1 MPARRTRLAPSTA
14 QSELAASLRELR
26 DELELPD
33 GFDEAVLTEA
43 SARIAATPPPS
54 RELRDTAF
62 VTLDPPGSRDLDQA
76 FAIER
81 RGRGWRVR
89 YAIADVP
96 GFVEAGGAVDA
107 EARRR
112 GQTLYAPDG
121 VIPLHPPVIGEDR
134 ASLLPGLDRSAYV
147 WTFELDA
154 DGSVAGASLERAL
167 VRSRARLDY
176 ERAQRTLDG
185 GAAERDDPIVLLAE
199 VGTARLEQERL
210 RGGASLDLPDEE
222 IVRDPHDGYRIE
234 RRLPLPV
241 EGWNAQLSIM
251 TGIAAA
257 GIMLDGGVG
266 VLRTMPAPDA
276 GAVSAFRERVAALGL
291 AWPETLAYGE
301 YLRGLDRRDPRTVAV
316 LRAAASLFRGA
327 GYVAF
332 DGAAPA
338 QPMQAAIAAPYAH
351 VTAPIRRLVDRWGLV
366 ACEALAAGRAVPE
379 WVRRSLPELPKLM
392 QAGAN
397 RAARLEQAAI
407 DRIEAA
413 LLADRVGEVFES
425 TVVERRGDRVVV
437 QLDDPAVTAVLEA
450 PGGPGAGARLPIVL
464 ERADIR
470 SGSVGFRPAGGADAG
485 GAAARR

>member
-14 QSELAASLRELR
+14 QSDLAASLQALR
-26 DELELPD
+26 NELELPD
-33 GFDEAVLTEA
+33 GFEAGALAEA
-43 SARIAATPPPS
+43 SARLAAVPPPG
-54 RELRDTAF
+54 RDLRDVAF
-62 VTLDPPGSRDLDQA
+62 ATLDPPGSRDLDQA

-81 RGRGWRVR
+81 RSTGGWLVR

-96 GFVEAGGAVDA
+96 GFVEPGGPVDA

-121 VIPLHPPVIGEDR
+121 TVPLHPPVIGEDR
-134 ASLLPGLDRSAYV
+134 ASLLPGVDRSAYV
-147 WTFELDA
+147 WAFELDSEG
-154 DGSVAGASLERAL
+154 DIAGARLERAL

-176 ERAQRTLDG
+176 ESAQREFDARG
-185 GAAERDDPIVLLAE
+185 GDPDDPIVLLEE
-199 VGTARLEQERL
+199 VGAARLEQERR

-234 RRLPLPV
+234 RRVPLAV

-257 GIMLDGGVG
+257 GVMLEGGIG

-276 GAVSAFRERVAALGL
+276 AAIAAFRERVAALGL
-291 AWPETLAYGE
+291 AWPESVAYGE
-301 YLRGLDRRDPRTVAV
+301 YLRGLDRRDPRTVPV

-332 DGAAPA
+332 DGEPPA
-338 QPMQAAIAAPYAH
+338 QTLQAAIAAPYAH

-366 ACEALAAGRAVPE
+366 VCESLVAGRAVPE
-379 WVRRSLPELPKLM
+379 WVRASLPELPKLM
-392 QAGAN
+392 QAGAT
-397 RAARLEQAAI
+397 RAGRLEQAAI

-413 LLADRVGEVFES
+413 LLVDRVGEVFES
-425 TVVERRGDRVVV
+425 TVVERRGDRAVV
-437 QLDDPAVTAVLEA
+437 QLDEPTVTAVCEA
-450 PGGPGAGARLPIVL
+450 PGGPGPGERLTLVL
-464 ERADIR
+464 EHADIR
-470 SGSVGFRPAGGADAG
+470 SGSIGFRPADAV
-485 GAAARR
+485 AAAS